1 MGIAQPIIRK
11 INDDPRSLS
20 VFEEALLSSEDSK
33 AQEVIATFP
42 TVYIHNWK
50 DTDDYEVYI
59 GESNNVF
66 QRTRQHYETGLINTD
81 SWQSGL
87 KERSASLYIIGH
99 EHFNNP

>member
-1 MGIAQPIIRK
+1 M
-11 INDDPRSLS
+11 
-20 VFEEALLSSEDSK
+20 LSSEDSK

-99 EHFNNP
+99 EHFNKSMTLDIENRLMHYMVSAPKSQKGA